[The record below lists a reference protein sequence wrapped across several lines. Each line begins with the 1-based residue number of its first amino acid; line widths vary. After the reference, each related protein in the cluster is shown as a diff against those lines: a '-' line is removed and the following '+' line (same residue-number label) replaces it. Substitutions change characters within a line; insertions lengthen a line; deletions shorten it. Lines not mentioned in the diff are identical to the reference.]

1 MEYGFD
7 TVIFELPSYNI
18 IKQDGHY
25 TDEEIAIFKTVVERG
40 SDLFFKY
47 ARQGGHKL

>member
-1 MEYGFD
+1 MDLIQLYLNYQ
-7 TVIFELPSYNI
+7 VI